1 MIVAA
6 SLCPA
11 PPLLVRVLT
20 GAQLVAEDLRT
31 ACLDSVAEI
40 VAAAPDVIVIIGAA
54 ERTGTWDGASSF
66 DVASFAPGLRNG
78 DVSRGAVSV
87 APTGDLPPPLGVG
100 TWLLDRANQARH
112 PGKAGQA
119 SQAGK
124 AGQAGWQPE
133 RVLQMVAHDEPPGRC
148 AEIGAGLANL
158 AGAAGR
164 VALLVMADGSARRG
178 LRAPG
183 YLDERSVAFDAGVE
197 QAVRSGRL
205 EGLLA
210 IDPALA
216 ADLMATG
223 RPAWQVLA
231 GALAGRKVS
240 SEVRYCDD
248 PFGVAYLVASFRIRQ
263 QP

>member
-6 SLCPA
+6 ALCPA

-20 GAQLVAEDLRT
+20 GAHQVAEDLRT

-40 VAAAPDVIVIIGAA
+40 IAAAPDVIAVVGAA
-54 ERTGTWDGASSF
+54 ERTSTWDGGSSF
-66 DVASFAPGLRNG
+66 NVDSFAPGLGNG
-78 DVSRGAVSV
+78 DLNWGA
-87 APTGDLPPPLGVG
+87 AGATRAADLPPSLGVG
-100 TWLLDRANQARH
+100 AWLLDQAGKRAQS
-112 PGKAGQA
+112 GQAGQA
-119 SQAGK
+119 EQA
-124 AGQAGWQPE
+124 E
-133 RVLQMVAHDEPPGRC
+133 RVLQSVAHDESPARC
-148 AEIGAGLANL
+148 ADIGAGLANL

-164 VALLVMADGSARRG
+164 MALLVMADGSTRRG

-183 YLDERSVAFDAGVE
+183 YLDERSIAFDAEVE
-197 QAVRSGRL
+197 QAVRSGRF
-205 EGLLA
+205 EALLA

-231 GALAGRKVS
+231 GALAGHKVS

-248 PFGVAYLVASFRIRQ
+248 PFGVAYLVASLRVR
-263 QP
+263 